1 MKKCSLSDDFA
12 SFYRDEGYVVISDAF
27 SAPELAAIRDDIF
40 DLFESRFSDRDTG
53 GRRGI
58 DLLAHYHGADR
69 PAWQQVARRMF
80 DLLSIYRLAAKP
92 QVLEVVSKLGLAK
105 PMISTRPEVRTD
117 MPRDEQY
124 MQGWHQDWRYGQ
136 GSLNSVTFW
145 VPLHDVDEA
154 NGTVEVMPGTHV
166 LGYLECEELLNPRR
180 FVIPEASIPH
190 RPSFPVVIKQGDAL
204 VFSQMLLHRSG
215 YNRSESPRL
224 TTQIRFVD
232 YAERRFVA
240 QGLPSPSSSELLW
253 KQTPSAADMAAI
265 FPGAARA
272 TRS

>member
-1 MKKCSLSDDFA
+1 MKKFSLSDDFG
-12 SFYRDEGYVVISDAF
+12 SFYQEEGYVVVRDAF

-40 DLFESRFSDRDTG
+40 DLFEAKFRDRDTE
-53 GRRGI
+53 GRRGL
-58 DLLAHYHGADR
+58 DLLAHYHAANR
-69 PAWQQVARRMF
+69 PEWQQVARRMF

-105 PMISTRPEVRTD
+105 PMISTRPVVRTD

-145 VPLHDVDEA
+145 VPLHDVGEE

-166 LGYLECEELLNPRR
+166 LGYLECEELINPRR
-180 FVIPEASIPH
+180 FVIPDVSIPR
-190 RPSFPVVIKQGDAL
+190 RPSCPAVLTQGDAL

-215 YNRSESPRL
+215 YNRSASPRL

-232 YAERRFVA
+232 YAERRFVE

-253 KQTPSAADMAAI
+253 KKTPSAADMAAI
-265 FPGAARA
+265 FPGAANA
-272 TRS
+272 ARS